1 MRDQYTATSVKQ
13 RSPLLPIFLIVLVDV
28 LGFTIVIP
36 LLAYYAERF
45 GASPLVATTLVSVY
59 AVCSLISTP
68 IIGNL
73 SDKVGRRRML
83 LISQCGTLA
92 GFLMLAWSSSL
103 WMVFLGR
110 ILDGITAGNL
120 SLAQAYISDHTKPE
134 NRAKSFAVIGIA
146 FGVGFMFGPGLG
158 GVLAKYG
165 LYVPF
170 LVSACLS
177 ALSIFSTYTLLPRHE
192 KPPQA
197 AEGEAGPGG
206 RRPGAFDLKTYT
218 EYFGRKGVGALYLQ
232 FFLFVFAFTTFTSGF
247 ALFSER
253 RFTVNHTL
261 PRVTETCTA
270 PLGTKLDDVHVG
282 ERYSTMFIDG
292 KPLPKDAWTMPD
304 VEHVKLA
311 PAACARARAPSAV
324 LRAELP
330 WGVRE
335 VGFLF
340 VYTGFL
346 GILIQGGLIG
356 RLVKKMGEV
365 KLGLVAFGAC
375 VAGFVILGFAETLAV
390 LLGAATISAFGTGVV
405 RPVLTSRI
413 TQAVGRHEQ
422 GVALGIS
429 GSLSSFAM
437 MVAPP
442 VGGALLDHSA
452 TLAWA
457 LVAASAAALG
467 LLVSIAKRNA
477 SPAVAPASP
486 AVPEARVVETAPE

>member
-1 MRDQYTATSVKQ
+1 MSKQ
-13 RSPLLPIFLIVLVDV
+13 RSPLLPIFLIVLVDI

-36 LLAYYAERF
+36 LLAFYAEKF
-45 GASPLVATTLVSVY
+45 GASPLTATTLVSVY

-68 IIGNL
+68 IIGRL
-73 SDKVGRRRML
+73 SDRYGRRPLL
-83 LISQCGTLA
+83 LISQAGTCI
-92 GFLMLAWSSSL
+92 GFLILGSATAL

-110 ILDGITAGNL
+110 IIDGTTAGNL
-120 SLAQAYISDHTKPE
+120 ALAQAYISDHTKPE

-158 GVLAKYG
+158 GLLGKYG
-165 LYVPF
+165 MHLPF

-192 KPPQA
+192 KPPQTTD
-197 AEGEAGPGG
+197 EPAGPGG
-206 RRPGAFDLKTYT
+206 RRPGAFDIKTYT
-218 EYFGRKGVGALYLQ
+218 EYFGRKGLGALYLQ

-253 RFTVNHTL
+253 RFTTNHAL
-261 PRVTETCTA
+261 PKITQTCRA
-270 PLGTKLDDVHVG
+270 QLPYPLDDVKVG
-282 ERYSTMFIDG
+282 ERFSTIYLDG
-292 KPLPKDAWTMPD
+292 KPLPAADWSMPD
-304 VEHVKLA
+304 VHTLALA
-311 PAACARARAPSAV
+311 PAACQLARAPQATV
-324 LRAELP
+324 RAQLP

-335 VGFLF
+335 VGYLF

-356 RLVKKMGEV
+356 RLVKKLGEI
-365 KLGLVAFGAC
+365 KLSLVAFAAC
-375 VAGFVILGFAETLAV
+375 AAGFVVLGFAQTLFM
-390 LLGAATISAFGTGVV
+390 LLGAATISAFGTGVT

-413 TQAVGRHEQ
+413 TQTVGRHEQ

-437 MVAPP
+437 TIAPP
-442 VGGALLDHSA
+442 VGGALLDHDA

-457 LVAASAAALG
+457 LVPASVAALG
-467 LLVSIAKRNA
+467 LLVAIVKRNA
-477 SPAVAPASP
+477 APAVGPSPAVKP
-486 AVPEARVVETAPE
+486 PEADAEPSA